1 MPERDPTPHSSVPES
16 RTVPRHVGRN
26 WAIWLVPVIAA
37 LAGAW
42 VAVTRILNEGPTIT
56 IVFDSAEGLEAGK
69 TKIHYNG
76 VEVGTLATIRLSDDH
91 RNVLTTAQMAPK
103 TEDFLVDDTQFWVVK
118 ARISGANVSGLGTLI
133 SGSYI
138 GMEIG
143 ESKKPRRDFTALE
156 DPPVVS
162 GDDPGRFFLLKAPGL
177 GSLDQGT
184 PIYFRQLQVGEVAS
198 YALDEDGHA
207 LTIKIFV
214 KAPYDRYVN
223 PDTRFWNASG
233 VDVSLGA
240 SGLEVRTQSLLSIL
254 IGGVAFETPPSEPV
268 LPPAAENTGYTLFDS
283 RSEAFKLPPRDP
295 QPYLL
300 VFDDSVRGLAV
311 GAPVEFRGIPIGEV
325 VAIEA
330 QLDAKT
336 FKFSAQ
342 VTIDLDAQRLGVH
355 LENLPPD
362 ADLAALRHELLDELV
377 AGGVRAQLRSGNI
390 LTGAQYVA
398 FDIFPGAEPASIDWS
413 QSPVRLPT
421 IPGDLEALEARI
433 TGIVKKLDELPL
445 KEIVQDVRK
454 TIVELDKT
462 LAAARTTLDS
472 ADKLIQPDSLLG
484 AELGST
490 LDEVKRAARGLRVLA
505 DYLERHPE
513 ALIRGKTGDAK

>member
-1 MPERDPTPHSSVPES
+1 MPERDPTRPAVPES
-16 RTVPRHVGRN
+16 RTVPKRVGRN

-37 LAGAW
+37 LAGGW
-42 VAVTRILNEGPTIT
+42 VAVTRILGQGPTIT
-56 IVFDSAEGLEAGK
+56 LRFDTAEGLEAGK

-76 VEVGTLATIRLSDDH
+76 VEVGTLDTIRLSDDH
-91 RNVLTTAQMAPK
+91 QSVVATAQMAPK
-103 TEDFLVDDTQFWVVK
+103 TQDFLVEGTQFWVVK
-118 ARISGANVSGLGTLI
+118 ARISGANVSGLGTLL

-143 ESKKPRRDFTALE
+143 ESKKAQRDFTALKN
-156 DPPVVS
+156 PPIVT
-162 GDDPGRFFLLKAPGL
+162 GDIPGRFFVLTTPTL

-184 PIYFRQLQVGEVAS
+184 PIYFRQLKVGEVAS
-198 YALDEDGHA
+198 YELAKDGHA
-207 LTIKIFV
+207 LTV
-214 KAPYDRYVN
+214 KVFINAPYDQYVN

-233 VDVSLGA
+233 IDVSLGA
-240 SGLEVRTQSLLSIL
+240 NGLDVRTQSLLSIL
-254 IGGVAFETPPSEPV
+254 IGGIAFETPPNDPA
-268 LPPAAENTGYTLFDS
+268 LPPAAENTGYTLFNS

-300 VFDDSVRGLAV
+300 VFDESVRGLTV

-325 VAIEA
+325 VSIEA

-336 FKFSAQ
+336 FKFSAP

-355 LENLPPD
+355 LENLPPG
-362 ADLAALRHELLDELV
+362 ADLKTLRRELIDRLV

-390 LTGAQYVA
+390 LTGAQYVS
-398 FDIFPGAEPASIDWS
+398 FDIFPDAAPVTVDWS
-413 QSPVRLPT
+413 KSPVRLPT
-421 IPGDLEALEARI
+421 IPGDLEAIEARVNSII
-433 TGIVKKLDELPL
+433 TKLDQLPL
-445 KEIVQDVRK
+445 KEIGQDVRK
-454 TIVELDKT
+454 TIAELDKT
-462 LAAARTTLDS
+462 LAGVRTTLDN
-472 ADKLIQPDSLLG
+472 ADRLIQPDSLLG

-513 ALIRGKTGDAK
+513 ALIRGKTGDSK

>member
-1 MPERDPTPHSSVPES
+1 MPERDPPRPAVPES
-16 RTVPRHVGRN
+16 RTVSRRFGRN
-26 WAIWLVPVIAA
+26 WAIWLVPLIAA
-37 LAGAW
+37 LAGGW
-42 VAVTRILNEGPTIT
+42 VAVTRILSQGPTIT
-56 IVFDSAEGLEAGK
+56 LRFDSAEGLEAGK

-76 VEVGTLATIRLSDDH
+76 VEIGTIETIRLSDDH
-91 RNVLTTAQMAPK
+91 QSVVTTAQMAPK
-103 TEDFLVDDTQFWVVK
+103 TEDFLVDGTQFWVVK
-118 ARISGANVSGLGTLI
+118 ARVSGANVSGLGTLL

-143 ESKKPRRDFTALE
+143 ESTKAKRDFTALAT
-156 DPPVVS
+156 PPIVTGRV
-162 GDDPGRFFLLKAPGL
+162 PGRFFLLKTPNL

-184 PIYFRQLQVGEVAS
+184 PIYFRQVQVGEVAS
-198 YALDEDGHA
+198 YELEKDGTALS
-207 LTIKIFV
+207 IKAFV
-214 KAPYDRYVN
+214 KAPYDQYVN

-233 VDVSLGA
+233 IDVSLNA
-240 SGLEVRTQSLLSIL
+240 SGLDVRTQSLLSIL
-254 IGGVAFETPPSEPV
+254 IGGVAFETPPSDPV
-268 LPPAAENTGYTLFDS
+268 LPPAAENTRFTLFNS

-295 QPYLL
+295 QNYLL
-300 VFDDSVRGLAV
+300 VFDESVRGLTV

-325 VAIEA
+325 VSIEA

-336 FKFSAQ
+336 YRFSAP

-362 ADLAALRHELLDELV
+362 ADMKALRKQLIDRLV

-390 LTGAQYVA
+390 LTGAQFVA
-398 FDIFPGAEPASIDWS
+398 FDFFPDAEPVTIDWS
-413 QSPVRLPT
+413 QTPVRLPT
-421 IPGDLEALEARI
+421 IPGDLEAIEARI
-433 TGIVKKLDELPL
+433 SNIIKKLEQLPL
-445 KEIVQDVRK
+445 KEIGQDVRK

-462 LAAARTTLDS
+462 LASARTTLDN

-513 ALIRGKTGDAK
+513 ALIRGKTGDSK